1 MPFSANAITT
11 DTESSPFQR
20 SYTRSHGEKTLKN
33 STPVRNSIKNF
44 DMSSPLRML
53 RRSCP
58 QSPSAP
64 LYQTAGH
71 QG

>member
-1 MPFSANAITT
+1 MPYPLNEQTHS
-11 DTESSPFQR
+11 TESSPFQR
-20 SYTRSHGEKTLKN
+20 SYNRGGTERNMKDPTQPRS
-33 STPVRNSIKNF
+33 SIKHF

-58 QSPSAP
+58 QSPRVP
-64 LYQTAGH
+64 LNQTAGH